1 MILII
6 EDDKTLLRS
15 IAATLRKAG
24 FETASANDGT
34 RALEVAKAHLP
45 ELMICKLGL
54 LRQDDYALLRQLRAN
69 DRLAT
74 TPVIFLADNTPR
86 ELIRE
91 AMNLG
96 ADDYLFLPIRADEL
110 LRAIQSR
117 LKLRAT
123 VIQTHLRTMELLRKN
138 MVFTLPHELRTPLMA
153 ILGYSQL
160 LMSER
165 NFGNPRVL
173 YQRAKHINEIGM
185 RLQLLIE
192 SYLQY
197 TQIRLAETD
206 AQYKEALRKYT
217 LSYPAAV
224 IRDQALLTASK
235 YRRKRDLRL
244 KLVDHPIHISEENLA
259 KIVEEL
265 LDNAFRFST
274 SGSKVQITTLAEAQT
289 YQLHIRDYGRGITP
303 AYLEKAGKTMQFEPL
318 VGEQQGFGL
327 GLMIVTQLVQLY
339 QGILALESTEG
350 QGTLVT
356 VTFSL

>member
-1 MILII
+1 MIIII
-6 EDDKTLLRS
+6 EDDKTLLRRVTA
-15 IAATLRKAG
+15 ILRKAG
-24 FETASANDGT
+24 FETADASDCTQGLAH
-34 RALEVAKAHLP
+34 VKKHLP
-45 ELMICKLGL
+45 ELVICKLAI
-54 LRQDDYALLRQLRAN
+54 LRQSDYAFLRQLRT
-69 DRLAT
+69 DEQTAT
-74 TPVIFLADNTPR
+74 IPLIFLADSAPR
-86 ELIRE
+86 ETIRE

-96 ADDYLFLPIRADEL
+96 ADDYLFLPIKAEEL
-110 LRAIQSR
+110 LSAIQSR

-123 VIQTHLRTMELLRKN
+123 IIQTHLRTMEMLRKS

-165 NFGNPRVL
+165 NYGNPRVL

-197 TQIRLAETD
+197 TQIRLAESD

-217 LSYPAAV
+217 LPYPAA
-224 IRDQALLTASK
+224 IIKDQAQLTAGK
-235 YRRKRDLRL
+235 YRRKRDLQL

-274 SGSKVQITTLAEAQT
+274 SGSKVQVTTLLEGDT
-289 YQLHIRDYGRGITP
+289 YQLHIQDCGRGIT
-303 AYLEKAGKTMQFEPL
+303 AEYLQKVGKTMQFEPL

-339 QGILALESTEG
+339 QGTLALESTEG
-350 QGTLVT
+350 KGTLVT